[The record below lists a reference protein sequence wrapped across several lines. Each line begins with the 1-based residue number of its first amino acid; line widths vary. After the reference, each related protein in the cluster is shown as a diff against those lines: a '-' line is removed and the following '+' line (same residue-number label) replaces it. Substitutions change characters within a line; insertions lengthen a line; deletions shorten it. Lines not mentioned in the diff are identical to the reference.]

1 MQQPQTLTGVLLEE
15 MALSLD
21 ELARAANV
29 EPEWVVRHVQAGVL
43 GGEPVVQVT
52 SLRSLRFGSSDL
64 DRVRRLLS
72 IERDFDANEQI
83 AALVIDLSDEVR
95 RLRTRM
101 RVLGLR

>member
-15 MALSLD
+15 VALSLE

-43 GGEPVVQVT
+43 GSEPAVQVT
-52 SLRSLRFGSSDL
+52 SLRFGSGDL

-72 IERDFDANEQI
+72 IERDFEANEQI
-83 AALVIDLSDEVR
+83 AALVVDLSDEVR

-101 RVLGLR
+101 RVLGLK

>member
-15 MALSLD
+15 VALSLE

-43 GGEPVVQVT
+43 GSEPAVQVT
-52 SLRSLRFGSSDL
+52 SLRFGSSDL

-72 IERDFDANEQI
+72 IERDFEANEQI
-83 AALVIDLSDEVR
+83 AALVVDLSDEVR

-101 RVLGLR
+101 RVLGLK

>member
-1 MQQPQTLTGVLLEE
+1 MQQPQTLSGVLLEE
-15 MALSLD
+15 AALSLE
-21 ELARAANV
+21 ELAQAANV

-43 GGEPVVQVT
+43 GGEPAVQVA
-52 SLRSLRFGSSDL
+52 SLRFGSSDL
-64 DRVRRLLS
+64 DRVRRLLR

-101 RVLGLR
+101 RVLGLK

>member
-15 MALSLD
+15 VALSLE

-43 GGEPVVQVT
+43 GGGPATQVT
-52 SLRSLRFGSSDL
+52 SLRFGSNDL

-72 IERDFDANEQI
+72 IERDFEANEQI

-101 RVLGLR
+101 RVLGLT

>member
-1 MQQPQTLTGVLLEE
+1 MQQPQTLSGVLLEE
-15 MALSLD
+15 VALSLE

-29 EPEWVVRHVQAGVL
+29 EPEWVLRHVQAGVL
-43 GGEPVVQVT
+43 GGEAAVQVT
-52 SLRSLRFGSSDL
+52 SLRFGSSDL

-72 IERDFDANEQI
+72 IERDFDANEQL

-101 RVLGLR
+101 RVLGLK

>member
-1 MQQPQTLTGVLLEE
+1 MQQRQTLTGVLLEE
-15 MALSLD
+15 VALSLE

-43 GGEPVVQVT
+43 GAAPVLQVT
-52 SLRSLRFGSSDL
+52 SLRFGSSDL

-72 IERDFDANEQI
+72 IERDFEANEQI

>member
-1 MQQPQTLTGVLLEE
+1 MRQPQTLTGVLLEE

-52 SLRSLRFGSSDL
+52 SLRFGSSDL

-101 RVLGLR
+101 RVLGLK

>member
-15 MALSLD
+15 VALSLE

-43 GGEPVVQVT
+43 GGELAVQVT
-52 SLRSLRFGSSDL
+52 TLRFGSSDL

-72 IERDFDANEQI
+72 IERDFEANEQI

-101 RVLGLR
+101 RVLGLK

>member
-1 MQQPQTLTGVLLEE
+1 MPQPQTLTGVLLEE
-15 MALSLD
+15 MTLSLD

-43 GGEPVVQVT
+43 GGEPVVQV
-52 SLRSLRFGSSDL
+52 RSLRFGSGDL
-64 DRVRRLLS
+64 DRVRRLRS

-101 RVLGLR
+101 RVLKIK

>member
-1 MQQPQTLTGVLLEE
+1 MRQPQTLTGVLLEE

-43 GGEPVVQVT
+43 GGEPVLQVT
-52 SLRSLRFGSSDL
+52 SLRFGSSDL

-101 RVLGLR
+101 RVLGLK

>member
-15 MALSLD
+15 VALSLE

-43 GGEPVVQVT
+43 GGEPALQVT
-52 SLRSLRFGSSDL
+52 SLRFGSRDL

-72 IERDFDANEQI
+72 IERDFEANEQI

-101 RVLGLR
+101 RVLGLT